1 MNIGIDIGGS
11 HIAAGL
17 VTNEGELIDKETRDV
32 NIFSPNII
40 EEEINIL
47 LEKHNLKKE
56 DISKIG
62 VAAPGNPSK
71 TCIRN
76 LVNLGIEEFNI
87 TSFLQERYN
96 IEVHIKNDGKCA
108 GLAEKKYGA
117 LQNYNDAV
125 FLCMGTGVGSA
136 VFLNGELLEPTRASR
151 I

>member
-11 HIAAGL
+11 HIATGI
-17 VTNEGELIDKETRDV
+17 VTDSGNLIGKETRDV
-32 NIFSPNII
+32 TVFDPNII
-40 EEEINIL
+40 EKEINIL
-47 LEKHNLKKE
+47 LEKYNFKKE
-56 DISKIG
+56 HISKIG

-76 LVNLGIEEFNI
+76 LVNLGIQEFDI
-87 TSFLQERYN
+87 TYFLKNKYDV
-96 IEVHIKNDGKCA
+96 EVNIKNDGKCA
-108 GLAEKKYGA
+108 GLAEKKYGV

-136 VFLNGELLEPTRASR
+136 VFLNGELLEPARASR